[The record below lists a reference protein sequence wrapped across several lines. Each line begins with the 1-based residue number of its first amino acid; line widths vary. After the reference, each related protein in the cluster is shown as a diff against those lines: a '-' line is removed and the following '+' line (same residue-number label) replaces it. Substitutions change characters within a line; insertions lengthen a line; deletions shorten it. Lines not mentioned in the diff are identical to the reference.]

1 MHKIIEDLHWRY
13 ATKKFDPSKILSV
26 EQLHVLKESI
36 RLTASSYGLQPFKVL
51 IVESKEIREVL
62 ATASY
67 GQRPVVDASHL
78 FVFCAATNLDHAD
91 VDAYMDRISSVRKIE
106 PAHLEGFSNGIKTSF
121 EDKSADEIFKWTSK
135 QTYIAL
141 GQLLHTC
148 ASLRVDAL
156 PMEGFDASEY
166 NQILNLD
173 VQNLSATLACP
184 VGFRHADDISQHS
197 EKVRKSSEEFFE
209 IR

>member
-1 MHKIIEDLHWRY
+1 MHKIIEDLQWRY
-13 ATKKFDPSKILSV
+13 ATKKFDPTKIVSA

-51 IVESKEIREVL
+51 IIESKEIREALVE
-62 ATASY
+62 ASY
-67 GQRPVVDASHL
+67 GQRPVADASHL
-78 FVFCAATNLDHAD
+78 FVFCAATDLEHST
-91 VDAYMDRISSVRKIE
+91 VDAYMDRIASAREIE
-106 PAHLEGFSNGIKTSF
+106 PARLEGFSKGIKNSF
-121 EDKSADEIFKWTSK
+121 EGKSADDIFKWTSK

-141 GQLLHTC
+141 GHLLHTC

-156 PMEGFDASEY
+156 PMEGFDASAY
-166 NQILNLD
+166 NRILDLD
-173 VQNLSATLACP
+173 QHNLSATLACP

-197 EKVRKSSEEFFE
+197 KKVRKSSDEFFE